1 MVFQFCEYIK
11 AIGWYTLKGLIL
23 HVNYISVKLSFKK
36 ARKGCEGGR
45 EEEKRRENK
54 KKRQKKGKG
63 REGKGKEGKG
73 REKVKDSSWYIP
85 SLPPSIICQCLPLAK
100 PTQKP
105 EGREVWEM

>member
-1 MVFQFCEYIK
+1 M
-11 AIGWYTLKGLIL
+11 
-23 HVNYISVKLSFKK
+23 
-36 ARKGCEGGR
+36 
-45 EEEKRRENK
+45 EEKRK
-54 KKRQKKGKG
+54 KEEKIKRKDKRKVKG
-63 REGKGKEGKG
+63 RERKGKEGKG